1 MGRGNGSSVE
11 VWQRKAWQQRM
22 GQLARRGTGRIAA
35 AVVAAVSLATP
46 LGLVTDAAAQDPVVP
61 EPDITAAAVPV
72 RLAWTRPVPQ
82 HVSTSS
88 PVLVSEVASPFVVAG
103 DTAGNLRA
111 FDLQS
116 GAPVAGWGAASTGFV
131 MRAPLSS
138 DGTNVYA
145 PVGQDGKDRYPRY
158 RKYSASGAR
167 LWDSNPS
174 TALPAQ
180 ATGGF
185 LLSGLS
191 LARVGSAWRGVG
203 GSSGHWVYGV
213 DAANGAKAWEF
224 RNADSTM
231 ATPALADLYG
241 TGTPQVVTSN
251 DTSAEFSH
259 DRHGGILRILTLDG
273 RQICTATQLVSG
285 STYASSGYNNSSPV
299 VAQIGGEPL
308 IVFGSTGPVQSGAGG
323 NQVVAYDSA
332 CRLRWASAPLAAQVQ
347 PSPTVADV
355 RGTGGL
361 QVAQVV
367 GVRDGTATYPRVVV
381 LDAATGVVV
390 DDTGTSLRGYGAAL
404 AYPPS
409 VQLTTADVDRDG
421 AQDLI
426 VPARQG
432 RFLILDGRTLD
443 VMGEIPTNL
452 VVQNT
457 PVVTEAPDGVRVTF
471 AGYSST
477 GGVVSSYVLE
487 DAELGA
493 RGWTSFGGSPQ
504 LTGVQGQV
512 APAGDQLLEGDS
524 LASGAVLRARSGGAT
539 ATMQTDGNLVLRRGD
554 GSVRWQ
560 SGTSV
565 PGSTLTLGTDGLL
578 VVTAPG
584 GTRVW
589 TSGRLGFGTERLVLG
604 SDGVLKVWTGF
615 WTATRRLTTTTA
627 VWSSSGIPT
636 SDRLQRG
643 QVLAPG
649 ASLVSKDRRFTVTMQ
664 TDGNLVLRQGGTV
677 RWQSATRDPSRRA
690 YARLGAD
697 GNLIVVGDGDRLLF
711 SAGVAGRGGVL
722 AVVQS
727 DGLFRVASSTGG
739 TIWGSGPVK

>member
-1 MGRGNGSSVE
+1 
-11 VWQRKAWQQRM
+11 M
-22 GQLARRGTGRIAA
+22 GQLARRGTARIVA
-35 AVVAAVSLATP
+35 AVLAVVSLATP
-46 LGLVTDAAAQDPVVP
+46 LGLVTAAGAQEPADPTV
-61 EPDITAAAVPV
+61 TAAAVTV
-72 RLAWTRPVPQ
+72 RQAWTRPVPQ

-88 PVLVSEVASPFVVAG
+88 PVLVAAAGSPFVVAG
-103 DTAGNLRA
+103 DKAGNLRA

-116 GAPVAGWGAASTGFV
+116 GAPVAGWGSASTGFV
-131 MRAPLSS
+131 VRAPLSS

-145 PVGQDGKDRYPRY
+145 PVAQDGKDRYPRY
-158 RKYSASGAR
+158 RKYSSTGAR

-180 ATGGF
+180 PTGGF

-191 LARVGSAWRGVG
+191 LARVGSTWRGVG

-299 VAQIGGEPL
+299 VAHVGDELL

-347 PSPTVADV
+347 PSPTFADV

-367 GVRDGTATYPRVVV
+367 GVRDGAATYPRVYV
-381 LDAATGVVV
+381 LDAATGAIV
-390 DDTGTSLRGYGAAL
+390 DDTGASLRGYGAAL

-457 PVVTEAPDGVRVTF
+457 PVVTAAPDGVRVTF

-477 GGVVSSYVLE
+477 GGVVSSYVIE

-512 APAGDQLLEGDS
+512 TPPGDQLLEGAS
-524 LASGAVLRARSGGAT
+524 LPSGGSLRARSGGAT
-539 ATMQTDGNLVLRRGD
+539 ATMQTDGNFVLRRGD

-565 PGSTLTLGTDGLL
+565 PGSTLTLGVDGM
-578 VVTAPG
+578 VVITAPG
-584 GTRVW
+584 GSRVW
-589 TSGRLGFGTERLVLG
+589 SSGRLGFGTERLVLG
-604 SDGVLKVWTGF
+604 TDGVLKVWTGF
-615 WTATRRLTTTTA
+615 WTATRRLTTSTA
-627 VWSSSGIPT
+627 IWSSSGIPT

-664 TDGNLVLRQGGTV
+664 TDGNLVLRQGTTV
-677 RWQSATRDPSRRA
+677 RWQSGTRDPSRRA
-690 YARLGAD
+690 YARLGTD

-727 DGLFRVASSTGG
+727 DGVFRVASSAGG